1 MAIARQTFIRNL
13 HQVGLLTVAAL
24 GIAVAGILWLL
35 LRAVAGFSPS
45 QVIIFATAAIVI
57 LGTLVMLFLVSWLTR
72 VILRPVSN
80 AAAVASRVAAGDLT
94 APEFIAPG
102 GASQVDALTNAV
114 SAMVTELR
122 TLVGAIR
129 GNAQDAAAMAQEIS
143 SATEEMSA
151 STEEVSGTCNDLT
164 DRATRQATLVRA
176 AAEDAAKILAI
187 AEELAASALGSAERN
202 AALAEL
208 ARSHKEQLDESSAEL
223 QRLAEEVELGAEEA
237 TALATASEE
246 IGKFVTQTKAIARQ
260 THMLALNAGIE
271 AARAG
276 EEGRGFAV
284 VAEEVR
290 KLAGQAAQAATS
302 TSDTVRAV
310 QTRVEVAR
318 DRLLRLAKGGQ
329 AAREAA
335 DTAAR
340 GLSRVASDAEANDSW
355 TRQISKSADEVRGL
369 IGGIV
374 GRMSEVSGG
383 TEDVAAAAEEIAA
396 SSQELSASTTEIAN
410 SAQQLAH
417 AAQALFGEVSRFKV
431 EAH

>member
-1 MAIARQTFIRNL
+1 
-13 HQVGLLTVAAL
+13 
-24 GIAVAGILWLL
+24 
-35 LRAVAGFSPS
+35 
-45 QVIIFATAAIVI
+45 
-57 LGTLVMLFLVSWLTR
+57 
-72 VILRPVSN
+72 
-80 AAAVASRVAAGDLT
+80 
-94 APEFIAPG
+94 
-102 GASQVDALTNAV
+102 
-114 SAMVTELR
+114 
-122 TLVGAIR
+122 
-129 GNAQDAAAMAQEIS
+129 MAQEIS

-187 AEELAASALGSAERN
+187 AEELATSALGSAERN

-223 QRLAEEVELGAEEA
+223 QRLAEEVERGAEEA
-237 TALATASEE
+237 TALASASEE

-310 QTRVEVAR
+310 QTRVELAR
-318 DRLLRLAKGGQ
+318 DRLLRLAKGGH
-329 AAREAA
+329 AARVAA
-335 DTAAR
+335 ETAAR
-340 GLSRVASDAEANDSW
+340 GLSRVAGDAEQNDSW

-374 GRMSEVSGG
+374 GRMAEVSGG

-396 SSQELSASTTEIAN
+396 SSQQLSASTTEIAN

-431 EAH
+431 EER

>member
-1 MAIARQTFIRNL
+1 
-13 HQVGLLTVAAL
+13 
-24 GIAVAGILWLL
+24 
-35 LRAVAGFSPS
+35 
-45 QVIIFATAAIVI
+45 
-57 LGTLVMLFLVSWLTR
+57 
-72 VILRPVSN
+72 
-80 AAAVASRVAAGDLT
+80 
-94 APEFIAPG
+94 
-102 GASQVDALTNAV
+102 
-114 SAMVTELR
+114 
-122 TLVGAIR
+122 
-129 GNAQDAAAMAQEIS
+129 MAQEIS

-208 ARSHKEQLDESSAEL
+208 ARSHREQLDQSSAEL
-223 QRLAEEVELGAEEA
+223 QRLAEEVERGAEEA
-237 TALATASEE
+237 TALAAASEE
-246 IGKFVTQTKAIARQ
+246 IGKFVTQTKAIARRPI
-260 THMLALNAGIE
+260 MLALNAGIE

-310 QTRVEVAR
+310 QTRVRWRGTGCSVSPRGAKPHGR
-318 DRLLRLAKGGQ
+318 PRTLR
-329 AAREAA
+329 
-335 DTAAR
+335 R
-340 GLSRVASDAEANDSW
+340 GDYRGSPAMPKQNDSW

-383 TEDVAAAAEEIAA
+383 TETWPRPPRRSPLRSGAERFDHRDR
-396 SSQELSASTTEIAN
+396 Q
-410 SAQQLAH
+410 
-417 AAQALFGEVSRFKV
+417 FGTATGARRAGAVWRGQPIQG
-431 EAH
+431 

>member
-1 MAIARQTFIRNL
+1 
-13 HQVGLLTVAAL
+13 
-24 GIAVAGILWLL
+24 
-35 LRAVAGFSPS
+35 
-45 QVIIFATAAIVI
+45 
-57 LGTLVMLFLVSWLTR
+57 
-72 VILRPVSN
+72 
-80 AAAVASRVAAGDLT
+80 
-94 APEFIAPG
+94 
-102 GASQVDALTNAV
+102 
-114 SAMVTELR
+114 
-122 TLVGAIR
+122 
-129 GNAQDAAAMAQEIS
+129 
-143 SATEEMSA
+143 
-151 STEEVSGTCNDLT
+151 
-164 DRATRQATLVRA
+164 
-176 AAEDAAKILAI
+176 
-187 AEELAASALGSAERN
+187 
-202 AALAEL
+202 
-208 ARSHKEQLDESSAEL
+208 
-223 QRLAEEVELGAEEA
+223 
-237 TALATASEE
+237 
-246 IGKFVTQTKAIARQ
+246 VTQTKAIARQ

-335 DTAAR
+335 ETAAR

>member
-1 MAIARQTFIRNL
+1 MAAERHRFVRNL
-13 HQVGLLTVAAL
+13 HQVGLFTVAAL
-24 GIAVAGILWLL
+24 ALAVAVILWIL
-35 LRAVAGFSPS
+35 LRVVGSLDSRQVIAATAVAFL
-45 QVIIFATAAIVI
+45 V
-57 LGTLVMLFLVSWLTR
+57 LGGLVSLFLVSWLTR
-72 VILRPVSN
+72 QVLRPVGN
-80 AAAVASRVAAGDLT
+80 AAAVASRVASGDLT
-94 APEFIAPG
+94 APELAPTAG
-102 GASQVDALTNAV
+102 GEQVDGLTR
-114 SAMVTELR
+114 SISGMVAELR

-129 GNAQDAAAMAQEIS
+129 GNAQDAASMAEQIS

-151 STEEVSGTCNDLT
+151 STQEVSGTCNDLT

-187 AEELAASALGSAERN
+187 AEALAISALASAERN

-208 ARSHKEQLDESSAEL
+208 ARSHKDQLDASSAEL
-223 QRLAEEVELGAEEA
+223 QRLAEEVERGAQEA
-237 TALATASEE
+237 TALAAASEE

-276 EEGRGFAV
+276 DEGRGFAV

-310 QTRVEVAR
+310 QTRVETAR
-318 DRLLRLAKGGQ
+318 DRLLRLAQGGK

-335 DTAAR
+335 ETAAR
-340 GLSRVASDAEANDSW
+340 GLSRVANEAEQNDNW
-355 TRQISKSADEVRGL
+355 TRGISKSADEVRSL
-369 IGGIV
+369 IGGIAS
-374 GRMSEVSGG
+374 RMNEVSGG
-383 TEDVAAAAEEIAA
+383 TEDVAAAAQEIAA
-396 SSQELSASTTEIAN
+396 SSQELSASTGEIAN

-417 AAQALFGEVSRFKV
+417 AAQSLWGEVSRFRV
-431 EAH
+431 EEQ

>member
-1 MAIARQTFIRNL
+1 MS
-13 HQVGLLTVAAL
+13 
-24 GIAVAGILWLL
+24 
-35 LRAVAGFSPS
+35 GFSPP
-45 QVIIFATAAIVI
+45 QIILIATVAIVI
-57 LGTLVMLFLVSWLTR
+57 LGFLVMLFLVSWLTR

-80 AAAVASRVAAGDLT
+80 AAAVAARVASGDLT

-102 GASQVDALTNAV
+102 GASQVDTLTNAV

-122 TLVGAIR
+122 SLVGAIR
-129 GNAQDAAAMAQEIS
+129 GNAQEAAAMAQEIS

-187 AEELAASALGSAERN
+187 AEELASSALGSAERN

-208 ARSHKEQLDESSAEL
+208 ARSHKDQLDESSAEL
-223 QRLAEEVELGAEEA
+223 QRLAEEVERGAEEA
-237 TALATASEE
+237 TALAAASEE

-310 QTRVEVAR
+310 QNRVELAR

-329 AAREAA
+329 AARVAA

-340 GLSRVASDAEANDSW
+340 GLSRVANDAEQNDSW

-374 GRMSEVSGG
+374 GRMTEVSGG

-396 SSQELSASTTEIAN
+396 SSQQLSASTTEIAN

-431 EAH
+431 EER

>member
-24 GIAVAGILWLL
+24 GIADAGILWVL
-35 LRAVAGFSPS
+35 LRGVSGFSPS
-45 QVIIFATAAIVI
+45 QVIILATAAIVI

-80 AAAVASRVAAGDLT
+80 AAAVAGRVAAGDLT

-122 TLVGAIR
+122 SLVGAIR

-208 ARSHKEQLDESSAEL
+208 ARSHREQLDESSAEL
-223 QRLAEEVELGAEEA
+223 QRLAEEVSAA
-237 TALATASEE
+237 PRRRRRS
-246 IGKFVTQTKAIARQ
+246 RQ
-260 THMLALNAGIE
+260 P
-271 AARAG
+271 
-276 EEGRGFAV
+276 
-284 VAEEVR
+284 
-290 KLAGQAAQAATS
+290 
-302 TSDTVRAV
+302 
-310 QTRVEVAR
+310 
-318 DRLLRLAKGGQ
+318 AK
-329 AAREAA
+329 R
-335 DTAAR
+335 
-340 GLSRVASDAEANDSW
+340 
-355 TRQISKSADEVRGL
+355 
-369 IGGIV
+369 
-374 GRMSEVSGG
+374 SG
-383 TEDVAAAAEEIAA
+383 
-396 SSQELSASTTEIAN
+396 SS
-410 SAQQLAH
+410 
-417 AAQALFGEVSRFKV
+417 
-431 EAH
+431 

>member
-122 TLVGAIR
+122 SLVGAIR

-176 AAEDAAKILAI
+176 AADDAAKILAI

-223 QRLAEEVELGAEEA
+223 QRLAEEVERGAEEA
-237 TALATASEE
+237 TALAAASEE

-318 DRLLRLAKGGQ
+318 DRLLRLAKGGK

-335 DTAAR
+335 ETAAR
-340 GLSRVASDAEANDSW
+340 GLSRVASDAEQNDSW

-431 EAH
+431 EER